1 MHKTSITSTDTES
14 MKSHKET
21 VTDKQTSVSL
31 PVFVNLLQNNNLH
44 VLNVSSNEQIPVNS
58 CMYHR
63 NVFH

>member
-31 PVFVNLLQNNNLH
+31 PVFVNLLQKTTF
-44 VLNVSSNEQIPVNS
+44 
-58 CMYHR
+58 MYSTYPPMNR
-63 NVFH
+63 YQ